1 MEIAT
6 KGQLRWAFLRWAMVT
21 VPAIILLGFGSS
33 QFAPSGDKSA
43 WYRELAKP
51 ALNPPGWVFPIAWTA
66 LYIMMGLALAMILN
80 ARGSRYRG
88 LAIALFVGQMVLN
101 LVWTPVFFGAH
112 LVFAALLILIAMFVV
127 ALITTIVFGR
137 IRTGAAWLMVPYL
150 AWLCFAGA
158 LNFGIM
164 QLNPNAETLLVPAS
178 SDAQM
183 TI

>member
-1 MEIAT
+1 M
-6 KGQLRWAFLRWAMVT
+6 RWAYLRWAMVT
-21 VPAIILLGFGSS
+21 VPLIILLGFGSS

-51 ALNPPGWVFPIAWTA
+51 ALNPPGYVFPIAWTA
-66 LYIMMGLALAMILN
+66 LYVMLGLALAMIIN

-88 LAIALFVGQMVLN
+88 LAIVLFAVQMVLN
-101 LVWTPVFFGAH
+101 LVWTPVFFGVH
-112 LVFAALLILIAMFVV
+112 LVFAAFLIIVAMFVV
-127 ALITTIVFGR
+127 ALVTTLIFGR
-137 IRTGAAWLMVPYL
+137 IRKAAAWLMVPYL

-164 QLNPNAETLLVPAS
+164 KLNPGAEALVPSS

>member
-21 VPAIILLGFGSS
+21 VPLIILLGFGSS

-51 ALNPPGWVFPIAWTA
+51 ALNPPGWVFPIAWTT
-66 LYIMMGLALAMILN
+66 LYILMGLALAMILN

-88 LAIALFVGQMVLN
+88 LAIGLFAVQMLLN

-112 LVFAALLILIAMFVV
+112 LVFAALLIIVAMFVV
-127 ALITTIVFGR
+127 ALVTTIVFGR
-137 IRTGAAWLMVPYL
+137 IRTAAAWLMVPYL

-164 QLNPNAETLLVPAS
+164 QLNPNAESIIVPKA
-178 SDAQM
+178 SDAQ
-183 TI
+183 IAI

>member
-21 VPAIILLGFGSS
+21 VPLIVLLGFASS
-33 QFAPSGDKSA
+33 RVAPAGEHNL
-43 WYRELAKP
+43 WYAALAKP

-66 LYIMMGLALAMILN
+66 LYVMMGLALAMILN

-88 LAIALFVGQMVLN
+88 LAIALFAVQMLLN

-112 LVFAALLILIAMFVV
+112 LVFAALLILVAMFVV
-127 ALITTIVFGR
+127 ALITTLVFGR
-137 IRTGAAWLMVPYL
+137 IRTAAAWLMVPYL

-158 LNFGIM
+158 LNFRIM
-164 QLNPNAETLLVPAS
+164 QLNPDAETLVPSS

>member
-21 VPAIILLGFGSS
+21 VPLIILLGFASS
-33 QFAPSGDKSA
+33 QVAPSGDKNA
-43 WYRELAKP
+43 WYAALAKP
-51 ALNPPGWVFPIAWTA
+51 ALNPPGYVFPIAWTA
-66 LYIMMGLALAMILN
+66 LYIMMGLALAMITN

-88 LAIALFVGQMVLN
+88 LAIGLFAVQMLLN

-112 LVFAALLILIAMFVV
+112 LVFAALLIIVAMFAT
-127 ALITTIVFGR
+127 ALVTTLIFGR
-137 IRTGAAWLMVPYL
+137 IRKAAAWLMVPYL

-164 QLNPNAETLLVPAS
+164 KLNPDAEALVPSS

>member
-21 VPAIILLGFGSS
+21 VPLIILLGFASS
-33 QFAPSGDKSA
+33 QFAPSGDRSL

-51 ALNPPGWVFPIAWTA
+51 ALNPPGWVFPVAWTA
-66 LYIMMGLALAMILN
+66 LYVMIGLALAMILN

-88 LAIALFVGQMVLN
+88 LAIGLFAVQMLLN
-101 LVWTPVFFGAH
+101 LAWTPIFFGEH
-112 LVFAALLILIAMFVV
+112 LVLAGLLVIVAMFAV
-127 ALITTIVFGR
+127 ALVTTLVFGR
-137 IRTGAAWLMVPYL
+137 VRTAAAWLMVPYL

-158 LNFGIM
+158 LNWGIL
-164 QLNPNAETLLVPAS
+164 QLNPDAEALVPS
-178 SDAQM
+178 SSSTQM

>member
-21 VPAIILLGFGSS
+21 VPLIMLLGFLSS
-33 QFAPSGDKSA
+33 QVAPSGDRNL
-43 WYRELAKP
+43 WYAALAKP
-51 ALNPPGWVFPIAWTA
+51 SFNPPGWAFPVAWTT
-66 LYIMMGLALAMILN
+66 LYILMGLALAMILN

-88 LAIALFVGQMVLN
+88 LAITLFVVQMALN
-101 LVWTPVFFGAH
+101 LAWTPVFFGAH
-112 LVFAALLILIAMFVV
+112 LVFAGFLIIIAMFVV
-127 ALITTIVFGR
+127 ALVTTIVFGR
-137 IRTGAAWLMVPYL
+137 VRTAAAWLMVPYL

-164 QLNPNAETLLVPAS
+164 QLNPDAEKLVPSS

-183 TI
+183 AI

>member
-1 MEIAT
+1 MELAT

-21 VPAIILLGFGSS
+21 VPLIVLLGFASS
-33 QFAPSGDKSA
+33 QVAPSGEQSR
-43 WYRELAKP
+43 WYMALAKP

-66 LYIMMGLALAMILN
+66 LYVMMGLALAMIVN

-88 LAIALFVGQMVLN
+88 LAILLFVVQMLLN

-112 LVFAALLILIAMFVV
+112 LVFAAFLIIVAMFVV
-127 ALITTIVFGR
+127 ALVTTLVFGR
-137 IRTGAAWLMVPYL
+137 IRTAAAWLMVPYL

-164 QLNPNAETLLVPAS
+164 QLNPNAEALVPSS